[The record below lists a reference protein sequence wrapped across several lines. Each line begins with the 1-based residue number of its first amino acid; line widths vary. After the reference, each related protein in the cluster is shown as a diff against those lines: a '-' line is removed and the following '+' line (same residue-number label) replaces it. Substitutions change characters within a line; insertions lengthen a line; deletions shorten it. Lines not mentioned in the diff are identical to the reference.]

1 MSRLRPK
8 RATGS
13 LKRGGA
19 EERRTRSSGDEIG
32 VSIRVQFDAEWST
45 VEVCRDFVEPN
56 EMRSAVGGNVGGN
69 GAAAK
74 KL

>member
-1 MSRLRPK
+1 MECLFEVPFD
-8 RATGS
+8 
-13 LKRGGA
+13 
-19 EERRTRSSGDEIG
+19 EERSK
-32 VSIRVQFDAEWST
+32 

-56 EMRSAVGGNVGGN
+56 EMRSAVCGN